1 MGTRDRPVASNVAA
15 GRRAD
20 RLVHSRSRAVGGP
33 AVDFRILGPLEVA
46 RDGQPLALGAVQQR
60 ALLAVLVLHRG
71 EVVPIDRLIDELWG
85 ERNPATAAKMVQV
98 YVSHLRKGLGAGVI
112 VTQRGEATS
121 SRSRPSRSTRFSMR
135 RFALRGDAAC
145 RRLCGSRQRAAVL
158 GTRALAGRAAC
169 RLRVRA
175 VRAEYGCTTA
185 GSTPGGARGPDQ
197 GPSAVPGRSLKLW
210 ADDS

>member
-1 MGTRDRPVASNVAA
+1 MASDIATGHRT
-15 GRRAD
+15 GRRY
-20 RLVHSRSRAVGGP
+20 SRASTGQPGTVVG
-33 AVDFRILGPLEVA
+33 FRILGPLEVVG
-46 RDGQPLALGAVQQR
+46 DGKPLVLGAVQQR